1 MGPLAKEQKKPNR
14 CKADRTRDRPRT
26 GSTAWHLRLELDGE
40 PMEPIERRQAN
51 LHPTA
56 AVGTAAHRS
65 AAEQRLPQQLKQ
77 QRQEGPPLV
86 LPLHRAVPGVHG
98 FL

>member
-1 MGPLAKEQKKPNR
+1 
-14 CKADRTRDRPRT
+14 
-26 GSTAWHLRLELDGE
+26 
-40 PMEPIERRQAN
+40 MEPIERDVRCVVHVRRQAN